1 MRSWRHR
8 SEALRRRRGEIH
20 ARPLQ
25 RGRDAEASAK
35 ANHRSR
41 LVSHTAPPQKRGA
54 STHQGRGAMPQ
65 SDQPQHRERQADHR
79 VVRARQGR
87 GEPTPWH
94 QRTRRCAGELRPPA
108 VPRGSV
114 RSTAAT
120 AAATRGGAGRCSRNL
135 NPLTRVR
142 LRESG
147 SDFSRRCYRAWAAG
161 TSADSPES
169 GGGGQVARS
178 RSGPGLST
186 RAPEMPVGSCNRAP
200 SDHFKAGGRGWHT
213 RIDAALREWI
223 DHDRSARRE
232 SAPIATAHVTL
243 QSPPRGCSRETGQAQ
258 RRGVH
263 QPRGCTSPMQPGL
276 LRPAGAPRPATPA
289 RSG

>member
-161 TSADSPES
+161 TALSQAE
-169 GGGGQVARS
+169 VARLHDLG
-178 RSGPGLST
+178 RV
-186 RAPEMPVGSCNRAP
+186 RA
-200 SDHFKAGGRGWHT
+200 
-213 RIDAALREWI
+213 
-223 DHDRSARRE
+223 
-232 SAPIATAHVTL
+232 SAPGPRKCPSEVAIELRRITSRPAVAAGTHGSTPRFASGSTMTEARAG
-243 QSPPRGCSRETGQAQ
+243 SPP
-258 RRGVH
+258 
-263 QPRGCTSPMQPGL
+263 P
-276 LRPAGAPRPATPA
+276 
-289 RSG
+289 